1 MRVFIACLL
10 AAVLFGCSKEEALT
24 LTSPD
29 KSLSVQVTLDDQQ
42 RVRYAVQRGGDTVI
56 ETSQLGIALAD
67 ADFTQGLTLSSSSPV
82 QSVNDSYELWTG
94 KKSHISYTANEQ
106 TFTLLNAEQDELRI
120 IFRVSN
126 DGVAFRYVFPGE
138 STHVK
143 KVIAEH
149 TSFALP
155 KDSLAW
161 LQPVAVAQTGWMNT
175 NPSYEE
181 NYELEIP
188 VGTASPTEAGWVFPA
203 LFNTGEHWLLMTEAG
218 MDGNFHASRLQQFS
232 EGGEYKIGFPMTPEV
247 FTDRALLAESTLP
260 FASPWRVIAIG
271 SLATIMESTLGT
283 DLADSAVE
291 MNTDF
296 IKPGLA
302 AWSWGLLK
310 DESVV
315 YDVQKQFI
323 DYAADMHWPYILVDV
338 EWDQKIGYPKM
349 KELADYAAKKDVG
362 LLVWYNSSG
371 EWNNTVYS
379 PKSKLL
385 THEQRQQE
393 FARLHSMGIK
403 GVKIDFFAGDGKSMM
418 QYYGDILKDAAEHQL
433 LVNFHGSTLPRGL
446 QRTYPNFM
454 TSEAVKGFE
463 MISFFQPNADMEAS
477 HASMLTFARNVFD
490 PMDFTPTV
498 FFEIPGIERKTSNGF
513 QLALPIIFLSGIQH
527 IVETPE
533 GMATAPYFVKNF
545 MRTIPARWDDV
556 KFIDGYPG
564 KLTVIARKAGDV
576 WYVAGINGENIS
588 KKLNLDL
595 SFIGNKKGYRIDDEN
610 TPLIKSKTKNNVMV
624 KDMVKSP
631 VTAGSSVPVRLS
643 GNGGFVMVFE

>member
-1 MRVFIACLL
+1 MRVFIACLF
-10 AAVLFGCSKEEALT
+10 AVLLWGCANEESFN

-29 KSLSVQVTLDDQQ
+29 KTLSVKVTLDDQQ
-42 RVRYAVQRGGDTVI
+42 RVRYSVARGGDTVI
-56 ETSQLGIALAD
+56 EPSQLGIALAD
-67 ADFTQGLTLSSSSPV
+67 ADFTQGLTLSSASE
-82 QSVNDSYELWTG
+82 VNAINDTYALWTG
-94 KKSHISYTANEQ
+94 KKSQVSYTANEQ
-106 TFTLLNAEQDELRI
+106 TLTFINAEQDELQI

-126 DGVAFRYVFPGE
+126 DGVAFRYAFPGE
-138 STHVK
+138 SAETK
-143 KVIAEH
+143 KVIAES

-155 KDSLAW
+155 EKSLAW

-188 VGTASPTEAGWVFPA
+188 VGTASPTEAGWAFPA
-203 LFNTGEHWLLMTEAG
+203 LFKTGDHWLLMTEAG
-218 MDGNFHASRLQQFS
+218 MDGNFHGSRLQQFS
-232 EGGEYKIGFPMTPEV
+232 ENGEYKIGFPMTPEV
-247 FTDRALLAESTLP
+247 FTDGALLAESTLP

-283 DLADSAVE
+283 DLADPAVE
-291 MNTDF
+291 MEADF

-310 DESVV
+310 DDSVV

-338 EWDQKIGYPKM
+338 EWDQKIGYEKM
-349 KELADYAAKKDVG
+349 QELADYAAKKQVG

-371 EWNNTVYS
+371 AWNKTEYS

-393 FARLHSMGIK
+393 FARLQDMGIK

-418 QYYGDILKDAAEHQL
+418 QYYVDILKDAAEHQL

-463 MISFFQPNADMEAS
+463 MISFFQPNADSEAS

-498 FFEIPGIERKTSNGF
+498 FFEIPGIERKTTNGF
-513 QLALPIIFLSGIQH
+513 QLALPVIFLSGIQH

-533 GMATAPYFVKNF
+533 GMATAPYFVQNF
-545 MRTIPARWDDV
+545 MRSIPARWDDV
-556 KFIDGYPG
+556 KFIEGYPG
-564 KLTVIARKAGDV
+564 KLTVIARKAGDA
-576 WYVAGINGENIS
+576 WYVAGINGEDTTKN
-588 KKLNLDL
+588 LDLDL
-595 SFIGNKKGYRIDDEN
+595 SFIGDKTGYRIDDEGTSSAIPN
-610 TPLIKSKTKNNVMV
+610 AMV
-624 KDMVKSP
+624 KRP
-631 VTAGSSVPVRLS
+631 VTAGNSVPVTLL
-643 GNGGFVMVFE
+643 GNGGFVMVFK